1 MRTSSTSEAS
11 HAAASRL
18 AARGADAIQ
27 HMQATVDLAKQ
38 MLASRKSEPVQTD
51 AARTGSAEPDSSAAE
66 ASQPPPKP
74 RVFLTTVSELVQVQG
89 HTLHFAAGL
98 ARRESGFRSQLARD
112 WGLALA
118 KGAHI
123 QCGLS
128 TFPFADLMMPNPVRN
143 LLERSESGTDAPASL
158 HYTCRL
164 HGDFCPAML
173 RVENTPS

>member
-38 MLASRKSEPVQTD
+38 MLASRQSEPVQTD
-51 AARTGSAEPDSSAAE
+51 AARTGSAEPDGSAAE
-66 ASQPPPKP
+66 TSQPPPSPK
-74 RVFLTTVSELVQVQG
+74 VFLATVSELVQGQG

-98 ARRESGFRSQLARD
+98 ARRGSEFRIQLARD
-112 WGLALA
+112 WGSVLA
-118 KGAHI
+118 KGAEI

-128 TFPFADLMMPNPVRN
+128 TFPFADLMMPAPVRN
-143 LLERSESGTDAPASL
+143 LLERSESGTEAPASL
-158 HYTCRL
+158 HLTSRL
-164 HGDFCPAML
+164 HGDF
-173 RVENTPS
+173 

>member
-1 MRTSSTSEAS
+1 MTTSSTSEAS

-27 HMQATVDLAKQ
+27 QMQATVDLAKQ
-38 MLASRKSEPVQTD
+38 MLASRQSEPVQTD

-66 ASQPPPKP
+66 TSQPPPKP
-74 RVFLTTVSELVQVQG
+74 RVFLGTVSELGQGQG

-98 ARRESGFRSQLARD
+98 ARRESDFRIQLARD
-112 WGLALA
+112 WGSVLAE
-118 KGAHI
+118 GAHT

-128 TFPFADLMMPNPVRN
+128 AFPFADLMMPDPVRG
-143 LLERSESGTDAPASL
+143 LLQRSESDIEGLASL

-164 HGDFCPAML
+164 HGDF
-173 RVENTPS
+173 